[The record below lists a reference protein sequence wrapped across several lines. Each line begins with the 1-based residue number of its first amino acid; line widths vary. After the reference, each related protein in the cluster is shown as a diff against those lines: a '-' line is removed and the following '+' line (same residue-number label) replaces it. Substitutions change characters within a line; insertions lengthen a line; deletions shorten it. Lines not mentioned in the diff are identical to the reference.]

1 MTATSKYMVGVRYG
15 VITGL
20 IYMVLLFL
28 RYHFFAGSPV
38 SFFLFSMASYIII
51 LMMYLATGIAR
62 KKELG
67 GYGDLKEIFQSIFI
81 AILITELVYILFN
94 FIYFKF
100 ADPTFWEKFNAVVLA
115 YDRRQNMTAEQI
127 DQSMKGFKDAAKN
140 MQPVVLVKN
149 YGVSV
154 IIDAVFGIILAA
166 VVRKKKPVTSEMPE
180 NTKL

>member
-1 MTATSKYMVGVRYG
+1 MTASKYRVGLRYG

-38 SFFLFSMASYIII
+38 TFFLFSTASYIIV
-51 LMMYLATGIAR
+51 LLMYLATGIAR

-81 AILITELVYILFN
+81 VILITELVYVLFN

-100 ADPTFWEKFNAVVLA
+100 ADPAFWEKFNAVSLE
-115 YDRRQNMTAEQI
+115 YDRRQHMTAEEI
-127 DQSMKGFKDAAKN
+127 DQSMKGFRDAAKN
-140 MQPVVLVKN
+140 MQPATLVKN

-154 IIDAVFGIILAA
+154 VIDAVFGIILAA
-166 VVRKKKPVTSEMPE
+166 VIRKNRPVSGESPE

>member
-1 MTATSKYMVGVRYG
+1 MMMTATSKYTVGIRYG
-15 VITGL
+15 VITAF
-20 IYMVLLFL
+20 IYMVILFL

-38 SFFLFSMASYIII
+38 SFFLFSMTGYIFI

-100 ADPTFWEKFNAVVLA
+100 VDPVFWENFKAVSLV
-115 YDRRQNMTAEQI
+115 YDQRRHW
-127 DQSMKGFKDAAKN
+127 MKKSQFLN
-140 MQPVVLVKN
+140 
-149 YGVSV
+149 
-154 IIDAVFGIILAA
+154 
-166 VVRKKKPVTSEMPE
+166 
-180 NTKL
+180 